1 MRRIKSKETLQQE
14 KREKLNQGVDLQKF
28 THKRLLLYG
37 RQSLGTALAK
47 NRESYEMQTQELLEE
62 ALEQG
67 FTVDSRDM
75 YYENHFDN
83 RGNKLAKPRNAS
95 GNLGFEERSQIRA
108 IMKEIEQGNGS
119 VGVVRFYDVS
129 RLSRDEDLVD
139 PMSFASVCKSHG
151 VIVWTHADIF
161 DFSKPKDFDRF
172 LEEAKEARNYRLY
185 FIMGK
190 LLVAKDRKGMRG
202 EWVGSGVPTGFFLD
216 DAKKHYSENV
226 YWSPAVRGLF
236 TRFRELD
243 ANFALLF
250 NEIYGQALFCEL
262 PDEIRERIVHNN
274 LTPVPGGGYTIKNRS
289 GLKSLLCNVAY
300 IGHINY
306 KGVLTRNV
314 HTPIVDEQ
322 DFLFAYNA
330 LSPVDLDGNII
341 ERPKKVIRHATHS
354 DVDRVE
360 ALCEG
365 VRVNGKPVIT
375 CPHAKVYVMHYSD
388 ARTETRYRA
397 RSFRGFESDEFG
409 IRVSGI
415 DTLIE
420 ERALYHLEN
429 ALSATDEL
437 SQAIAEQGVTLV
449 DRFNN
454 VATNQDSN
462 LTTVQAQLQQIDY
475 ELAELEQ
482 DKRVGR
488 PYWSD
493 AELEDYYKKR
503 ARLTLRRDT
512 IMKAEARKGQEER
525 ETEQIKKL
533 VHAGTALEK
542 WSKWTIAEK
551 RKFIRVATYDIV
563 LEHVQETWLKLTI
576 CWRHWMR
583 KDVPEEELLIEDT
596 AYILRRQNTIVW
608 TEEENDILRAV
619 YADAGRYDIMQCLPR
634 RSWISIRSQANI
646 NGLKREP
653 SVNDSGIPDDMS
665 IDDMT
670 FLHAHN
676 LTLAP
681 SSDVRVWWLSE
692 LCNRDGRYAS

>member
-1 MRRIKSKETLQQE
+1 
-14 KREKLNQGVDLQKF
+14 
-28 THKRLLLYG
+28 
-37 RQSLGTALAK
+37 
-47 NRESYEMQTQELLEE
+47 
-62 ALEQG
+62 
-67 FTVDSRDM
+67 
-75 YYENHFDN
+75 
-83 RGNKLAKPRNAS
+83 
-95 GNLGFEERSQIRA
+95 
-108 IMKEIEQGNGS
+108 
-119 VGVVRFYDVS
+119 
-129 RLSRDEDLVD
+129 
-139 PMSFASVCKSHG
+139 
-151 VIVWTHADIF
+151 
-161 DFSKPKDFDRF
+161 
-172 LEEAKEARNYRLY
+172 
-185 FIMGK
+185 
-190 LLVAKDRKGMRG
+190 
-202 EWVGSGVPTGFFLD
+202 
-216 DAKKHYSENV
+216 
-226 YWSPAVRGLF
+226 
-236 TRFRELD
+236 
-243 ANFALLF
+243 
-250 NEIYGQALFCEL
+250 
-262 PDEIRERIVHNN
+262 
-274 LTPVPGGGYTIKNRS
+274 
-289 GLKSLLCNVAY
+289 
-300 IGHINY
+300 
-306 KGVLTRNV
+306 
-314 HTPIVDEQ
+314 
-322 DFLFAYNA
+322 
-330 LSPVDLDGNII
+330 
-341 ERPKKVIRHATHS
+341 
-354 DVDRVE
+354 
-360 ALCEG
+360 
-365 VRVNGKPVIT
+365 
-375 CPHAKVYVMHYSD
+375 MHYSD

-542 WSKWTIAEK
+542 WSKWTIDEK

-563 LEHVQETWLKLTI
+563 LEYVQETWLKLTI